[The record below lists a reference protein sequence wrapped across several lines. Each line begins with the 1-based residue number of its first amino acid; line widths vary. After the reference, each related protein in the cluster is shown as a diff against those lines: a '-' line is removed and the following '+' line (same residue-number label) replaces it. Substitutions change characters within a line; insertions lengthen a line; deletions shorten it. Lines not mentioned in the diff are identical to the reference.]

1 MNITKLSFEL
11 AEHLGKQL
19 DYDADKKDI
28 LRYGFEVIIGETLKI
43 ITLFAI
49 AYLLGIA
56 SYVIVIF
63 LTIGSYRLFS
73 GGYHSATYGRCFI
86 LSLGLFLGIGKLVQ
100 FILTNITVNPPT
112 LFTLSIITFVFSLL
126 TAVKWAPT
134 EAINK
139 PLSQPKREKQK
150 RLSIMWVITWFIV
163 VMAILGIF
171 SPEKYSLIIIGTII
185 GHFLQAASI
194 TPLGI
199 KSLKTMDILADK
211 VIK

>member
-11 AEHLGKQL
+11 AQYLGRQL
-19 DYDADKKDI
+19 NYDEDKTDI

-43 ITLFAI
+43 IALLVI

-56 SYVIVIF
+56 PYVIVVF

-100 FILTNITVNPPT
+100 FIFTNVTFHLPT
-112 LFTLSIITFVFSLL
+112 LFSLVILTFAFSLV
-126 TAVKWAPT
+126 TAFKWAPA
-134 EAINK
+134 EALNK
-139 PLSQPKREKQK
+139 PLSQLKKEKQK
-150 RLSIMWVITWFIV
+150 KLSLMWVILWLIV
-163 VMAILGIF
+163 VMVIYGITN
-171 SPEKYSLIIIGTII
+171 PKEYSLIIIGTTI
-185 GHFLQAASI
+185 GHFLQAVSI

-199 KSLKTMDILADK
+199 SFTRRIDFLADK